1 MRKKGKKMRQRAE
14 GGHPSRATVSN
25 QCFNC
30 AAFDHTNAGT
40 LVTVLL
46 LLGSQRKSNQ
56 EYTRIHAPLQ
66 QKSPSNLATRCIQSI
81 MKLDATCLSCGSSV
95 FNPIAP
101 FSVASSP
108 HSFLSLYNSLD
119 KLQRAPTSKNQVRFQ
134 PLSNR
139 GSFLCTLKNHLQ
151 VALQTQNSDRPGK
164 HQYPAFT
171 QLNQLTPDKPDKPD
185 TLTVQTCSNMAP

>member
-1 MRKKGKKMRQRAE
+1 MRQRAE

>member
-1 MRKKGKKMRQRAE
+1 MQ
-14 GGHPSRATVSN
+14 GHLSLFFYCLAPKERATKNTRAYTHPYSKK
-25 QCFNC
+25 
-30 AAFDHTNAGT
+30 ARLT
-40 LVTVLL
+40 
-46 LLGSQRKSNQ
+46 SQPDAS
-56 EYTRIHAPLQ
+56 
-66 QKSPSNLATRCIQSI
+66 SPSWNWMRLACLAAPQFSIQSQ
-81 MKLDATCLSCGSSV
+81 
-95 FNPIAP
+95 P